1 MSMVGVT
8 LGDPY
13 SSKTFSG
20 SSAGLFQA
28 LRDRDPAFG
37 AVSAQP
43 PTLAQMYYKAVS
55 FRTDRTQWVQRYRQ
69 RADLFRYNSAV
80 AKGRLRGFDSKRYD
94 VVLQIAAFYN
104 LARLTGRL
112 TISYHDATLAT
123 YLKSPYAGDLQM
135 SDFAEGLAYERRLY
149 AEVDH
154 LFTMSAWAK
163 GTLVADFAVPQEKI
177 TVAGAGVNLRRL
189 ASSDGKSYEDPAILF
204 VGKEFTRKGGDGLL
218 RAFERA
224 RRNVP
229 EATLTIVGPKTIGRV
244 PDGVNFVGPLDTDTD
259 AGLDRL
265 LHEYGRATI
274 FAMPSLYE
282 PFGIVFLEAM
292 AHALPCVVSD
302 QCAMPEIIAHGETGF
317 VQTAGDSSALAHSL
331 TVLLSS
337 SELRARMGGA
347 GRERYAMHF
356 GWDRTA
362 RIISETTEQLKVAST
377 ASVGAR

>member
-1 MSMVGVT
+1 MSIVGVT

-20 SSAGLFQA
+20 SSAGLFRA
-28 LRDRDPAFG
+28 LRDRDAAFG

-43 PTLAQMYYKAVS
+43 SAAAQLYYKALS
-55 FRTDRTQWVQRYRQ
+55 FRRDRAKWVQRYRQ
-69 RADLFRYNSAV
+69 RTDLFRHNSSV
-80 AKGRLRGFDSKRYD
+80 AKGRLREFDPERYD

-104 LARLTGRL
+104 LARLPGRL

-123 YLKSPYAGDLQM
+123 YLKSPYAGDPNR
-135 SDFAEGLAYERRLY
+135 SDFADGLAYERRLY

-163 GTLVADFAVPQEKI
+163 GTLVSDFDVPPEKI
-177 TVAGAGVNLRRL
+177 TVAGAGVNLRQL
-189 ASSDGKSYEDPAILF
+189 AATDGKSYEDPAILF
-204 VGKEFTRKGGDGLL
+204 VGKEFNRKGGDVLL

-224 RRNVP
+224 RRDVP
-229 EATLTIVGPKTIGRV
+229 EATLTIVGPKTIGRL
-244 PDGVNFVGPLDTDTD
+244 PDGVAFIGPLDTDTD
-259 AGLDRL
+259 AGLNRL

-302 QCAMPEIIAHGETGF
+302 QCAMPEIVEAGETGF
-317 VQTAGDSSALAHSL
+317 VHTQGDVPELTRSLRALLA
-331 TVLLSS
+331 S
-337 SELRARMGGA
+337 SELRARMGRA
-347 GRERYAMHF
+347 ASERYARHF
-356 GWDRTA
+356 GWDRAA
-362 RIISETTEQLKVAST
+362 RIIAQTTALLPNQGPA
-377 ASVGAR
+377 AVGAR